1 MKIRHVRAVAVF
13 GIAVVALTGA
23 RGSHG
28 GGCSGGSHSSSSSGS
43 SGNSG
48 GSSTNGSNGS
58 DYDGSSST
66 GSTTGDNNS
75 SSSGTITGSG
85 GKKSKSRPEDD
96 VKIESCVF
104 DPSRGMVARV
114 SATNKSDSE
123 RYTYKFSVK
132 FTDPQGTVLR
142 ESNSTIPW
150 VGPGTTDTLDVA
162 ASYSPGKGDGSGG
175 KCQLSKVSR
184 ATAS

>member
-28 GGCSGGSHSSSSSGS
+28 AGCSGGSHSSSSSSSGS
-43 SGNSG
+43 SGSSGSTGGSDHDG
-48 GSSTNGSNGS
+48 GSSA
-58 DYDGSSST
+58 
-66 GSTTGDNNS
+66 GSTTGDG
-75 SSSGTITGSG
+75 SSSGSSSVSGIG

-96 VKIESCVF
+96 VRIESCAF
-104 DPSRGMVARV
+104 DPSRGVVARV

-123 RYTYKFSVK
+123 RYTYTFSVK
-132 FTDPQGTVLR
+132 FTDPQGALLR

-150 VGPGTTDTLDVA
+150 VGPGTTDTIDVA
-162 ASYSPGKGDGSGG
+162 ASYSPSSGDGSGG
-175 KCQLSKVSR
+175 KCRLTKVSR